1 MSKDISIVVPVYN
14 EEESLDQL
22 NKKLREALSKS
33 SRSFEIIFVDDG
45 SVDQSPKIL
54 ENLHAQH
61 DDISV
66 VQLRR
71 NSGKSAG

>member
-33 SRSFEIIFVDDG
+33 SRSFEIIFGTV
-45 SVDQSPKIL
+45 
-54 ENLHAQH
+54 
-61 DDISV
+61 
-66 VQLRR
+66 
-71 NSGKSAG
+71 